1 MHSFIFLFHRNDT
14 IDHLLDQLPLSSA
27 GDFKKCI
34 PFERLTVE
42 LAVFWLSIVEYVQ
55 QIDANNDNSC
65 GGGGGSVD
73 DDDENEVEDQ
83 LQHVICE
90 LSTFCEYLSKYISY
104 MRDTATEDSIESWNT
119 QENEYKLH
127 ILIEILMKFD
137 LGDEI
142 GRQNLNTFI
151 KDVLYTQFLG
161 ENVVQKLV
169 NCVENLIPESN
180 ARLQYFID
188 IIRSIIEPSPSINF
202 SDPAITALIDSIK
215 DPDINISIVQLKT
228 RIMELCEQ
236 EYELKRAKEFI
247 QLEKVTED
255 LAAANEE
262 FLNTLNAYALTD
274 PNVEINNTILTSL
287 NSKKVSKESIQHC
300 LEICFFAVCSKCAI
314 SLTPMLTPDMF
325 KLYADFVQPHMK
337 SQQME
342 IRDRALK
349 CGIAF
354 SMLNQT
360 FAKEVYEELYQQFIR
375 HHQPR
380 LWTTAVNGVCEMF
393 DRYGEFF
400 SHFFS
405 SKIFQ
410 SKLSFCAVFVGGIF
424 SIEFRY

>member
-1 MHSFIFLFHRNDT
+1 MSA
-14 IDHLLDQLPLSSA
+14 A
-27 GDFKKCI
+27 GDFKNCI
-34 PFERLTVE
+34 PFEQLTVE

-55 QIDANNDNSC
+55 HIDATANDTA
-65 GGGGGSVD
+65 GDVVD
-73 DDDENEVEDQ
+73 DDDEVEGQ
-83 LQHVICE
+83 LQNVICE

-104 MRDTATEDSIESWNT
+104 MRDTATEDSIESWNA

-142 GRQNLNTFI
+142 GRQNLYTFI
-151 KDVLYTQFLG
+151 KDVLYTQILG

-169 NCVENLIPESN
+169 NCVENLIPDSN
-180 ARLQYFID
+180 ARQQYFID

-215 DPDINISIVQLKT
+215 DPDINISIVQLKS

-236 EYELKRAKEFI
+236 EYELKRIKEFTL
-247 QLEKVTED
+247 LEKVTED

-262 FLNTLNAYALTD
+262 FLQILNGYAETD

-300 LEICFFAVCSKCAI
+300 LEICFFVVSSKCPI
-314 SLTPMLTPDMF
+314 TLIPDMF

-337 SQQME
+337 SQHME

-354 SMLNQT
+354 SMLSQSL
-360 FAKEVYEELYQQFIR
+360 AKDVYDELYQQFIR

-393 DRYGEFF
+393 DRYGKYRVSAIFHRRF
-400 SHFFS
+400 SF
-405 SKIFQ
+405 IC
-410 SKLSFCAVFVGGIF
+410 FCFPNRHRALCIRIG
-424 SIEFRY
+424 